1 MDWNQLLAKSA
12 EFEDTMYEYYSLD
25 MPDKSLKAR
34 LAKIMC
40 SISFEHS
47 QSLKML
53 LASGNFTSA
62 VCLLRLQY
70 ESYVKAVWVYYA
82 AKESEITKL
91 AAVLDY
97 SSEKRANKLPML
109 SKMIEAL
116 ELTAP
121 IEAVAP
127 IKQFK
132 EYSWKSL
139 SSYVHGGLHAIERH
153 TRGYPENLLVQ
164 NLKISNGVNGL
175 IGMFSAV
182 LSGEQSN
189 VRSLDIV
196 YRDFKDC
203 VQYLEL
209 PAVVI
214 K

>member
-1 MDWNQLLAKSA
+1 MDWNQLLARSA
-12 EFEDTMYEYYSLD
+12 EFEDKMYDYYSLD

-53 LASGNFTSA
+53 LTAGNFTSA
-62 VCLLRLQY
+62 VCLIRLQY
-70 ESYVKAVWVYYA
+70 ESYVKAVWVYYVA
-82 AKESEITKL
+82 NENEVNRL

-97 SSEKRANKLPML
+97 DSEKRANKLPML
-109 SKMIEAL
+109 SKMIEGL
-116 ELTAP
+116 ENKAP
-121 IEAVAP
+121 IEAVFP

-132 EYSWKSL
+132 EYSWRSL
-139 SSYVHGGLHAIERH
+139 SSYVHGGLHAVERH
-153 TRGYPENLLVQ
+153 TRGYPEKLLIQ

-182 LSGEQSN
+182 LSEEQCN
-189 VRSLDIV
+189 VSGLAEV

-203 VQYLEL
+203 TQYIVL
-209 PAVVI
+209 PGQVI